1 MQGKELAAAI
11 RESDKLAEEVN
22 SQAVK
27 VKWAQNKLK
36 TELEGHKVLILGF
49 MYMYKLN
56 FSNGFGIVY
65 LFNIVY
71 YLISSFTWNSFV
83 SHNISYLSLK
93 WNKP

>member
-36 TELEGHKVLILGF
+36 TELEGHKVLIPS
-49 MYMYKLN
+49 YELN
-56 FSNGFGIVY
+56 YFQQNCCY
-65 LFNIVY
+65 LFVSF
-71 YLISSFTWNSFV
+71 YL
-83 SHNISYLSLK
+83 LSTLTGSLIRLA
-93 WNKP
+93 

>member
-27 VKWAQNKLK
+27 VKWAQNRLK
-36 TELEGHKVLILGF
+36 TELEGHKVLILSF
-49 MYMYKLN
+49 MYVYMYKLN
-56 FSNGFGIVY
+56 FPNGIGIVN
-65 LFNIVY
+65 LCNNVN

-83 SHNISYLSLK
+83 PHNIWYLF
-93 WNKP
+93 P